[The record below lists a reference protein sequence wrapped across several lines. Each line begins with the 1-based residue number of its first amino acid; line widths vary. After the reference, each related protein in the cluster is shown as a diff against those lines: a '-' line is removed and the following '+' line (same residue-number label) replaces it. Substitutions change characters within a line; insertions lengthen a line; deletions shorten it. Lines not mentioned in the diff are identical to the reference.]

1 MFIVNLQ
8 KIQFMKPIYIVAILL
23 LMGGIAA
30 LTVQAKDVATYS
42 SFSDASTTGERVKV
56 AGQLCKEKKMLYDPT
71 NNPNEFLFSLRDA
84 KGTEMEVHLMK
95 PKPQDFELS
104 EQVVVT
110 GEVNKGVFVANDIL
124 MKCPSKYKDEEIYMK
139 KNKS

>member
-1 MFIVNLQ
+1 MI
-8 KIQFMKPIYIVAILL
+8 
-23 LMGGIAA
+23 
-30 LTVQAKDVATYS
+30 
-42 SFSDASTTGERVKV
+42 
-56 AGQLCKEKKMLYDPT
+56 YDPT

-110 GEVNKGVFVANDIL
+110 GEVKKGVFVANDIL